1 MVVFSGPAAALTV
14 TPMRLLSSR
23 RASSPYFSVPE
34 ESMVAV
40 KAAKSGLCSAIC
52 PAPLKVIC
60 ILTMG
65 SSCRSTSVM
74 VTPSAVFQRW
84 NSTAWA
90 AVKARQ
96 AAKAGMRTR
105 VFMVLP
111 FSDGLLRLRV
121 VAVAPPVAAE
131 R

>member
-1 MVVFSGPAAALTV
+1 MVVFSGPAAVLTV

-34 ESMVAV
+34 GSMVAV
-40 KAAKSGLCSAIC
+40 KAAKSGLCSATR

-74 VTPSAVFQRW
+74 VTHDIEKSLEIVDQVIFLAHGEGSCRYSSAGEW
-84 NSTAWA
+84 S
-90 AVKARQ
+90 
-96 AAKAGMRTR
+96 
-105 VFMVLP
+105 
-111 FSDGLLRLRV
+111 
-121 VAVAPPVAAE
+121 
-131 R
+131 